1 MDTHK
6 NIPLSASTR
15 DGPSS
20 SQKPVR
26 TLLMVDDEPH
36 ITASLKRLLRQDRYD
51 LVIANSGQ
59 QGLALLATQK
69 VGVIVSDQRLTG
81 MSGVEFLRK
90 AKEIQPDAIR
100 IVLTGFTELQ
110 SVTDAINEGAIYKFL
125 TKPWDD
131 EQLRAQID
139 EAFRHRETIDDN
151 LRLTAELQKA
161 NTELAIANQR
171 LEELL
176 AEKRRQLE
184 RERAS
189 LDIVREAL
197 WHVPLPV
204 IGLDDDD
211 HVVFANTAALQL
223 FSERGAILGNH
234 AADVIPDVLDA
245 ARIARDKGGRM
256 LDIDGQSFHVSAST
270 MGHGSLSRGVLITL
284 TGSRGMA

>member
-1 MDTHK
+1 MDIQK
-6 NIPLSASTR
+6 EKST
-15 DGPSS
+15 PAPEPNPPA
-20 SQKPVR
+20 KTR
-26 TLLMVDDEPH
+26 TLLIVDDEPN
-36 ITASLKRLLRQDRYD
+36 IVASLKRLLRLDRYNILMAGNGQEGLD
-51 LVIANSGQ
+51 VLAQHDVDVI
-59 QGLALLATQK
+59 L
-69 VGVIVSDQRLTG
+69 SDQRMPG
-81 MSGVEFLRK
+81 MTGVEFLRK
-90 AKEIQPDAIR
+90 AKESRPDVIR
-100 IVLTGFTELQ
+100 IVLSGFTELQ

-131 EQLRAQID
+131 EQLRAQIS
-139 EAFRHRETIDDN
+139 EAFHHKELADEN
-151 LRLTAELQKA
+151 LRLHREVQTANAQ
-161 NTELAIANQR
+161 LAIANKK

-211 HVVFANTAALQL
+211 TVVFANTAALQL
-223 FSERGAILGNH
+223 FSERGAVLGSH

-284 TGSRGMA
+284 TSGRSTP